1 VKTCPT
7 CGAEW
12 SDETRFCPNDGTTL
26 RAAEGF
32 GDLVG
37 SVLADRYHI
46 EKKLG
51 EGGMGSVYL
60 AEHVKMGR
68 KSAIKVMAQAMAS
81 DPEAIARFN
90 REAANAARINH
101 PHVCGIYDFGE
112 TADGLIYLA
121 MEYVEGEV
129 LSEVLRR
136 DGRLPPQRAAMILRQ
151 SADAL
156 QAAHDLGIVHRDL
169 KPDNIMLARGRGGED
184 LVKVV
189 DFGIAKAMKGDEGQ
203 KVTKTGLVVGT
214 PEYMSPE
221 QISGDVLDGRSD
233 IYSLAL
239 VFYRTVTGTLPFHAD
254 TAQEMMIQRLTDE
267 PTRLNAALPGAQFPP
282 ELQRAMDRALARM
295 PGDRYDSAVAFARD
309 AAAAVERMTPDAV
322 TSVMDAPTQLLTTA
336 ATEHLPS
343 TRISEP
349 SGPGT
354 RRPGVTPDTP
364 SPRPGPAAPPRRR
377 RWPVLVG
384 AVVIIGL
391 GGGGVMLVLNG
402 GLPASPNGA
411 AADDSVGPPASSTSG
426 QQSGGDPSSTPEGNL
441 ERTPVAQEDNST
453 RVQGTPT
460 PPEQPTG
467 AGERQPL
474 DAAELGRRIRALEDA
489 LVIEESTDPRLGDS
503 LLLLYHADDLSNR
516 DRAKVAYL
524 IAYWYSAAG
533 QGDTLT
539 LCPWYRR
546 ADSLDPGPYE
556 AQLRDFCQQD

>member
-7 CGAEW
+7 CSAEW

-26 RAAEGF
+26 RAAEGS

-46 EKKLG
+46 ETKLG
-51 EGGMGSVYL
+51 EGGMGTVYL

-68 KSAIKVMAQAMAS
+68 KSAIKVMAHAMAS

-101 PHVCGIYDFGE
+101 QHVCGIYDFGE
-112 TADGLIYLA
+112 TDDGLIYLA

-129 LSEVLRR
+129 LSDVLQR
-136 DGRLPPQRAAMILRQ
+136 DERLPPHRAATILRQ

-184 LVKVV
+184 VVKVV
-189 DFGIAKAMKGDEGQ
+189 DFGIAKAMKADEGQ

-239 VFYRTVTGTLPFHAD
+239 VFYRMVTGTLPFHAD

-267 PTRLNAALPGAQFPP
+267 PTRLNDTLPGARFPP

-295 PGDRYDSAVAFARD
+295 PGERYDSAVAFAGD

-322 TSVMDAPTQLLTTA
+322 TSVMDAPTQLLKTED
-336 ATEHLPS
+336 TEHLPS

-354 RRPGVTPDTP
+354 RRRGVTPDTP
-364 SPRPGPAAPPRRR
+364 SPRPGPAAPSRRR
-377 RWPVLVG
+377 RWPILVG
-384 AVVIIGL
+384 AVVVLGV
-391 GGGGVMLVLNG
+391 GGGGTMLLLNG
-402 GLPASPNGA
+402 GLPVSPSGTIT
-411 AADDSVGPPASSTSG
+411 DDSVGSQSSSPSG
-426 QQSGGDPSSTPEGNL
+426 QQGSGDPSSTPVGNL
-441 ERTPVAQEDNST
+441 EDTPTAQVEDST
-453 RVQGTPT
+453 SVRRTPT
-460 PPEQPTG
+460 PPVQTTG
-467 AGERQPL
+467 PGERQPL

-489 LVIEESTDPRLGDS
+489 LVIEESTDPRLRDS
-503 LLLLYHADDLSNR
+503 LLLLYNADDLSNR
-516 DRAKVAYL
+516 DRAKVASL
-524 IAYWYSAAG
+524 IAYWYSAVG
-533 QGDTLT
+533 QGDVTT

-546 ADSLDPGPYE
+546 ADSLDPGRYQ